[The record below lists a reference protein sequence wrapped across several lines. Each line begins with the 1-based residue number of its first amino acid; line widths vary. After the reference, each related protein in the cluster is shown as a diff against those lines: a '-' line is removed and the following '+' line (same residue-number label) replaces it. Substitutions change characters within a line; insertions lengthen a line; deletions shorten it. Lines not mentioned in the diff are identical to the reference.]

1 MNGRSTLLALAVVV
15 GATAVAGAAADAV
28 AQATPPARIA
38 ILDVQ
43 KVIRESLVAAD
54 IRSQVSRQEK
64 VYQSELAGEEQEVR
78 AASEELARQRAILSS
93 DVFAQKRKELNSR
106 VAALQ
111 RGVAS
116 RKRELDRA
124 RIASFKEVERS
135 LSDII
140 SEIAKERGL
149 NLILSRVNTRSV
161 VLYAD
166 DALNI
171 TAEVVKR
178 LDQRLPSVKVPLA
191 QD

>member
-1 MNGRSTLLALAVVV
+1 MNRVSTLLALAAVL
-15 GATAVAGAAADAV
+15 GATAVAGVAAAQDA
-28 AQATPPARIA
+28 QPARVA
-38 ILDVQ
+38 ILEIH
-43 KVIRESLVAAD
+43 KVLRESLVAAD
-54 IRSQVSRQEK
+54 IREQVTRQEK
-64 VYQSELAGEEQEVR
+64 VYQGELAGEEQEVR

-93 DVFAQKRKELNSR
+93 DAFAQKQKQLNSR
-106 VAALQ
+106 IVALQ

-116 RKRELDRA
+116 RKRELDRV
-124 RIASFKEVERS
+124 RIAAFKEVEKS
-135 LSDII
+135 LSAII
-140 SEIAKERGL
+140 AEIAKERSL
-149 NLILSRVNTRSV
+149 NLILSRVTTRSV